1 LSIIQQ
7 ENPRR
12 VKAASSA
19 VSVVYSMA
27 LGLDLQNPH
36 APFRKD
42 VLSYYIRK
50 AAAGMSDSPALME
63 VTFDLGNVTRYLVQ
77 RGPLVDQSF
86 ADLIDSAVIILR
98 AFWAL
103 RAADLF
109 HMAQLYACDLDTFE
123 TGSDAPVTVW
133 FYSMKTSQGRWTSLS
148 FRPLSRSR
156 LRKGL
161 QLSATVAG
169 NRARSCCA
177 VLALAEIRRR
187 MLPGLRLQTSWALK
201 RKKCYSKN
209 FFPFKK
215 SSLMSGLPFQYIKAG
230 TMNGLLSQHHGKMP
244 GMPAFAT
251 GCHPRHYRHVS
262 LSTMHFVGSADTA
275 KVLSTHAKDSTIFQE
290 NYKIADHGP
299 RFQSA
304 TSASSRAIQLCSVD
318 SPGTPATVGS
328 HRTESGS
335 NSVKNEGQRC
345 PV

>member
-1 LSIIQQ
+1 M
-7 ENPRR
+7 
-12 VKAASSA
+12 
-19 VSVVYSMA
+19 SVVYNMA

-50 AAAGMSDSPALME
+50 AASGMSDSPALME
-63 VTFDLGNVTRYLVQ
+63 VTFDLGNVTKYLVQ
-77 RGPLVDQSF
+77 RGPLVEQSF

-98 AFWAL
+98 AFSAL

-109 HMAQLYACDLDTFE
+109 HMAQLYTCDLDTFE
-123 TGSDAPVTVW
+123 NGSDAPVTVW
-133 FYSMKTSQGRWTSLS
+133 FYSLKTSQGRWTSLS
-148 FRPLSRSR
+148 FKPLSRSR

-169 NRARSCCA
+169 DRAQSCCA

-187 MLPGLRLQTSWALK
+187 MLPGLRLQTSSVLK

-215 SSLMSGLPFQYIKAG
+215 SSLLSGRPFQYIKAT

-275 KVLSTHAKDSTIFQE
+275 QVLSTHAKDSTIFRE
-290 NYKIADHGP
+290 NYKIADMDPDFKARYLRVHEL
-299 RFQSA
+299 
-304 TSASSRAIQLCSVD
+304 SSFAQLTA
-318 SPGTPATVGS
+318 PE
-328 HRTESGS
+328 RLLL
-335 NSVKNEGQRC
+335 
-345 PV
+345 